1 MNLELLAIVWLEIH
15 IRASGWME
23 STEVGGKEEKRLRIE
38 SKEMK
43 RIQERTRGN
52 IGEYGILKT

>member
-23 STEVGGKEEKRLRIE
+23 STEVGGKKRRD
-38 SKEMK
+38 
-43 RIQERTRGN
+43 
-52 IGEYGILKT
+52 